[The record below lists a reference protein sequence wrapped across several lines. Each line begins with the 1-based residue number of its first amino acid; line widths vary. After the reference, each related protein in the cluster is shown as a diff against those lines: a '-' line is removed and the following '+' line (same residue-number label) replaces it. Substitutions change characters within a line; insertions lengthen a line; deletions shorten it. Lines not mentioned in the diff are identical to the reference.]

1 MASSKNY
8 NAKENALIY
17 FCLLVAIT
25 GSLGWIK
32 SNTRIEPV
40 KIEAKRLSKYAPMRE
55 DPRYREIIKVQD
67 SFVKTAKL
75 IKPMAVGINTLVP
88 VGKNDEQSLMNNEN
102 SILGK
107 IRSWWFRLN
116 NLQYELEYGGTGIL
130 MNSDGYILTNYH
142 VIKDTK
148 QIIVKLSDERD
159 FRARVIGN
167 DPKSDLSVIKIYS
180 FESFIKPKFGN
191 SESLEIGEWVMAVGN
206 PFGLS
211 GTVTIGVV
219 SGKNDIKLGPEKFTK
234 SILTDLAINPG
245 NSGGPLANLNG
256 EIIAINSVR
265 EVGDAIIGFS
275 KPIKEALQIG
285 REIIENGKVER
296 GWLGVGVQPLT
307 SVLAESFNFPSGKTG
322 VVVNY
327 LEENSP
333 AKKGGMLQGDIIV
346 QFNGQNIRGI
356 DSLSVWVSRAK
367 QGKSSVMVF
376 RNEEYKNLV
385 IVLESDDSRLAL
397 NLEEFEEIKNLL

>member
-1 MASSKNY
+1 MASSKKY
-8 NAKENALIY
+8 YAKENALIY
-17 FCLLVAIT
+17 FSLLVAIT

-32 SNTRIEPV
+32 FNTRIEPA
-40 KIEAKRLSKYAPMRE
+40 KIEAKRLSKFAPMRE
-55 DPRYREIIKVQD
+55 DPRYRDIIKVQD

-88 VGKNDEQSLMNNEN
+88 VGKSDEQPLMDNDK

-107 IRSWWFRLN
+107 IRAWWFRLS
-116 NLQYELEYGGTGIL
+116 NLQYELEYGGSGIL
-130 MNSDGYILTNYH
+130 MDSDGYILTNYH
-142 VIKDTK
+142 VVKDTK
-148 QIIVKLSDERD
+148 QIIVKFSDGRD

-167 DPKSDLSVIKIYS
+167 DPKSDLSVLKVYS
-180 FESFIKPKFGN
+180 FESFKKPKFGDP
-191 SESLEIGEWVMAVGN
+191 STLEIGEWVMAVGN

-211 GTVTIGVV
+211 GTVTVGVI
-219 SGKNDIKLGPEKFTK
+219 SGKNDIRLGAEKLTK

-245 NSGGPLANLNG
+245 NSGGPLANLSG

-265 EVGDAIIGFS
+265 EVGAGIIGFS
-275 KPIKEALQIG
+275 KPIKDALQIG
-285 REIIENGKVER
+285 QEIIENGKVER

-327 LEENSP
+327 LKENSP

-356 DSLSVWVSRAK
+356 DSLSIWVSRAK
-367 QGKSSVMVF
+367 KRKSSIMVF
-376 RNEEYKNLV
+376 RNEEYKK
-385 IVLESDDSRLAL
+385 LEILIENEDSRLAL
-397 NLEEFEEIKNLL
+397 NLEEPEGTKNLL

>member
-1 MASSKNY
+1 MAKSKKY
-8 NAKENALIY
+8 YAKENALIY
-17 FCLLVAIT
+17 FSLLVAIT

-32 SNTRIEPV
+32 FNTRIEPA
-40 KIEAKRLSKYAPMRE
+40 KIEAKRLSKFAPMRE

-88 VGKNDEQSLMNNEN
+88 VGKNDEQSLMKNES

-107 IRSWWFRLN
+107 IRSWWSRLS
-116 NLQYELEYGGTGIL
+116 NLQYELEYGGSGIL

-142 VIKDTK
+142 VVKESK
-148 QIIVKLSDERD
+148 QIIVKFSDGRD
-159 FRARVIGN
+159 YRARVIGN
-167 DPKSDLSVIKIYS
+167 DPKSDLSVIKVYS
-180 FESFIKPKFGN
+180 FESFKKPKFGDPA
-191 SESLEIGEWVMAVGN
+191 SLEIGEWVMAVGN

-211 GTVTIGVV
+211 GTVTVGVV
-219 SGKNDIKLGPEKFTK
+219 SGKNDIRLGSEKLTK

-265 EVGDAIIGFS
+265 EVGVGIIGFS
-275 KPIKEALQIG
+275 KPIKDALQIG
-285 REIIENGKVER
+285 QEIIENGKVER

-356 DSLSVWVSRAK
+356 DSLSIWVSRAK
-367 QGKSSVMVF
+367 NGKSSIKVF
-376 RNEEYKNLV
+376 RNEGYKK
-385 IVLESDDSRLAL
+385 LEILIESEDSRLSL
-397 NLEEFEEIKNLL
+397 NLEESEGTKNLL